1 MCVNGHLSDV
11 GLGLIILA
19 VLRVPPAHCY
29 DAVGVGAVAPEDDA
43 LGGAARGARG
53 QLLLLAL
60 DGDLLELV
68 EGDAEGRARGNVLLV
83 LLILSSASLD
93 L

>member
-1 MCVNGHLSDV
+1 MCVNGHLCDV

-43 LGGAARGARG
+43 LGARG

-68 EGDAEGRARGNVLLV
+68 EGEAEGRARGNVLLV